1 MASSRRPSIAI
12 CAFQTLFTK
21 GGAELQVTVLE
32 HELKERGYPV
42 EVVRIPFAWA
52 KADLLEQTLLWR
64 LIKVEA
70 DLVIATNF
78 PSYFVKHDNK
88 VVWLNHQHRQLYEL
102 YGTPYSAFGS
112 EPGDAETRHIIAA
125 ADARVLGE
133 ARRVFTTS
141 RNVAQRLQRCNGV
154 AGESLYH
161 PPPLARSLAFR
172 EYGDFVLMPTR
183 FENHKRPELFV
194 EALRRSRSG
203 LKGVIVGSGPL
214 EAELRRRVHAY
225 GLEDRVRFAG
235 FVDDPTLVDLY
246 ARCRAVF
253 YAPFDEDYGY
263 VTLEAFH
270 ARKPVVTTPDSGGV
284 LEFVDDGVT
293 GLVAD
298 TDPAALAGSIDRLG
312 ASVDLCRRLG
322 ETGHERIRD
331 ISWDDVIAR
340 LVGEPS

>member
-141 RNVAQRLQRCNGV
+141 
-154 AGESLYH
+154 
-161 PPPLARSLAFR
+161 
-172 EYGDFVLMPTR
+172 
-183 FENHKRPELFV
+183 
-194 EALRRSRSG
+194 
-203 LKGVIVGSGPL
+203 L